1 MDRLL
6 NNIERHLGPKGLQSL
21 MDALADEGE
30 NNWLIARRFDL
41 TAFQVSHLRKNFPI
55 IYQRSR
61 KARHEKTSTSSLRLL
76 QSA

>member
-1 MDRLL
+1 MDLLL
-6 NNIERHLGPKGLQSL
+6 NEIERHLGPPGLQKL
-21 MDALADEGE
+21 LDALADEKG
-30 NNWLIARRFDL
+30 NNWAIARRFDV

-61 KARHEKTSTSSLRLL
+61 KVRHEKTPSSSLRLL